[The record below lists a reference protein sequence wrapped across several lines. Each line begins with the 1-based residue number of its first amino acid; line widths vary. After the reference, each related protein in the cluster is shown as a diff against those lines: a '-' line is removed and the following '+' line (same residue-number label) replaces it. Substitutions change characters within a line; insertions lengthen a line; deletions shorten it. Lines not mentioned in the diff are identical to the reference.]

1 MNDIQQIRLVNGTEI
16 VANIV
21 HWDDDTN
28 IEVNYALIM
37 EVLPEF
43 GDEEEYKSYYVLKPL
58 VSYTDDLAKSSVI
71 NPGAV
76 MVVSDPSPTV
86 IKQYKNSIKDISSQ
100 LGDSKDSGEQKSV
113 SNVLSFAPKKGPELL
128 NE

>member
-100 LGDSKDSGEQKSV
+100 LGDNKDDTDKSV

>member
-1 MNDIQQIRLVNGTEI
+1 MNDIQQIRLVNGMEI

-100 LGDSKDSGEQKSV
+100 LGDNKDSGEKSV

>member
-16 VANIV
+16 VANII

-100 LGDSKDSGEQKSV
+100 LGDNKDDTDKSV

>member
-1 MNDIQQIRLVNGTEI
+1 MNDIQQMRLTNGMEI

-58 VSYTDDLAKSSVI
+58 VSYTDDLAKSTVI
-71 NPGAV
+71 NPAAV

-86 IKQYKNSIKDISSQ
+86 VKQYKNSIKDISSQ
-100 LGDSKDSGEQKSV
+100 LGDNKDSGDKST
-113 SNVLSFAPKKGPELL
+113 SNILSFAPKKGPELL

>member
-100 LGDSKDSGEQKSV
+100 LGDNKDDSDKSV

>member
-1 MNDIQQIRLVNGTEI
+1 MNDIQQMRLVNGTEI
-16 VANIV
+16 VANIL

-58 VSYTDDLAKSSVI
+58 VSYTDDLAKSTVI
-71 NPGAV
+71 NPAAV

-86 IKQYKNSIKDISSQ
+86 VKQYKNSIKDISSQ
-100 LGDSKDSGEQKSV
+100 LGDNKDSGDKST
-113 SNVLSFAPKKGPELL
+113 SNILSFAPKKGPELL

>member
-100 LGDSKDSGEQKSV
+100 LGDSKDRGAQKSV
-113 SNVLSFAPKKGPELL
+113 NNVLSFAPKKGPELL

>member
-1 MNDIQQIRLVNGTEI
+1 MNDIQQMRLTNGMEI

-58 VSYTDDLAKSSVI
+58 VSYTDDLAKSAVI
-71 NPGAV
+71 NPAAV

-100 LGDSKDSGEQKSV
+100 LGDNKDDGDKST

>member
-1 MNDIQQIRLVNGTEI
+1 MNDIQQMRLVNGMEI

-43 GDEEEYKSYYVLKPL
+43 GDEEEYKSY
-58 VSYTDDLAKSSVI
+58 
-71 NPGAV
+71 
-76 MVVSDPSPTV
+76 
-86 IKQYKNSIKDISSQ
+86 
-100 LGDSKDSGEQKSV
+100 
-113 SNVLSFAPKKGPELL
+113 
-128 NE
+128 

>member
-1 MNDIQQIRLVNGTEI
+1 MNDIQQIRLVNGMEI

-100 LGDSKDSGEQKSV
+100 LGDNKDDSDKSV

>member
-1 MNDIQQIRLVNGTEI
+1 MNDIQQMRLVNGTEI
-16 VANIV
+16 VANIL

-58 VSYTDDLAKSSVI
+58 VSYTDDLAKPTVI

-76 MVVSDPSPTV
+76 MVVSEPSPTV

-100 LGDSKDSGEQKSV
+100 LGDNKDSGEKSV

>member
-37 EVLPEF
+37 EGLPEF

-100 LGDSKDSGEQKSV
+100 LGDNKDDSDKSV

>member
-100 LGDSKDSGEQKSV
+100 LGDNKDSGERSV

>member
-1 MNDIQQIRLVNGTEI
+1 MNDIQQMRLTNGMEI

-58 VSYTDDLAKSSVI
+58 VSYTDDLAKSTVI

-76 MVVSDPSPTV
+76 MVVSEPSPTV

-100 LGDSKDSGEQKSV
+100 LGDNKDSGEKSV

>member
-1 MNDIQQIRLVNGTEI
+1 MNDIQQMRLTNGMEI

-58 VSYTDDLAKSSVI
+58 VSYTDDLAKSTVI
-71 NPGAV
+71 NPAAV

-100 LGDSKDSGEQKSV
+100 LGDNKDDGDKST

>member
-1 MNDIQQIRLVNGTEI
+1 MNDIQQMRLVNGTEI
-16 VANIV
+16 VANIL

-58 VSYTDDLAKSSVI
+58 VSYTDDLAKPTVI
-71 NPGAV
+71 NPSAV
-76 MVVSDPSPTV
+76 MVVSEPSPTV

-100 LGDSKDSGEQKSV
+100 LGDNKDSGEKSV
-113 SNVLSFAPKKGPELL
+113 NNVLSFAPKKGPEIL